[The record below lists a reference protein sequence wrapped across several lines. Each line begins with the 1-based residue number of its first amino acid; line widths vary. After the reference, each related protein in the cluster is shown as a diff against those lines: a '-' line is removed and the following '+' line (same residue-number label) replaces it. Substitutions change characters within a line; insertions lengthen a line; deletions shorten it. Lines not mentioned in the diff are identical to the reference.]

1 MCSMVYRKFIQIFG
15 TIALINVLCRYYIK
29 IPFDHSM
36 SWNLLVQAL
45 ELVRIVKH
53 IPSVFKLSLL
63 LTFIDMFDH
72 RLI

>member
-1 MCSMVYRKFIQIFG
+1 MVYRKFIQIFG

-45 ELVRIVKH
+45 EFKH

-63 LTFIDMFDH
+63 LTFIVMFDH